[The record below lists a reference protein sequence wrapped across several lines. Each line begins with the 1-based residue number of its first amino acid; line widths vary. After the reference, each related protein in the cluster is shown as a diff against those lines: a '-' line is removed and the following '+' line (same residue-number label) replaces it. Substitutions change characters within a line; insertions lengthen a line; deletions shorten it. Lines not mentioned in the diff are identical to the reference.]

1 MWSVKLHMTIT
12 QVMDWERIS
21 NPSELNVTVGVFS

>member
-1 MWSVKLHMTIT
+1 MECEAAHDNYTGYG
-12 QVMDWERIS
+12 WERIS